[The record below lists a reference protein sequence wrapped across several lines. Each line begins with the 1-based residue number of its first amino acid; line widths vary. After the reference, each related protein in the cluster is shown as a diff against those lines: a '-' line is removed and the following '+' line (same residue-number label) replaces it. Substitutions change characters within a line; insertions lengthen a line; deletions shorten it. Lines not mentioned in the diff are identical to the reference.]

1 MDNIEN
7 LYEELM
13 KNYKIITENSMEY
26 IWVLDLNTLKFTYI
40 SPSIEKFR
48 KIDLDLAIND
58 SIKDIFTKESFR
70 RFKNLVIKKAE
81 KYLVEGDNGKNSTNI
96 YEFEILSLSDE
107 IIQVELYTK
116 FIFNPEKNSVDIIGV
131 FHNIT
136 KMKNLITKKNME
148 LEDRSNEIKR
158 LLKYEK
164 ELSRVMITL
173 TKQNEMLKNMAT
185 KDELT
190 GIFNRHYFDEIIPV
204 AMERND
210 RYHEPL
216 SMILFD
222 IDHFKKVNDTWGH
235 SVGDEVL
242 IKISKT
248 VKNNIRKPDTLIRW
262 GGEEFT
268 ILLPQTNVGGAANVA
283 EKLRSLLESIIHPH
297 AGKVTSSFAVAE
309 RYLGESFEL
318 WFDRLDN
325 ALYDAKKKGRNCV
338 TIVDN
343 AYFHSIPFTKIKW
356 KNTWNSGDYILDRQ
370 RRYVI
375 ELANSLVDSAVVET
389 FSAETEKK
397 LNSLTN
403 HLNYHFF
410 YEERILSEVKYPY
423 IEEQKIYHE
432 EIRKKMELITT
443 SFFDGMIKAA
453 DLFEFFL
460 EDIVFNHFLK
470 EDIAYFK
477 YIESDK

>member
-1 MDNIEN
+1 MDDLKF
-7 LYEELM
+7 LYEELK
-13 KNYKIITENSMEY
+13 KNYKIITENSMEC
-26 IWVLDLNTLKFTYI
+26 IWVLDLNSLKFIYI
-40 SPSIEKFR
+40 SPSVEKFR
-48 KIDLDLAIND
+48 EADMNILQNQ
-58 SIKDIFTKESFR
+58 SIEDWFTKESYK

-81 KYLVEGDNGKNSTNI
+81 KYFVEGDNGKNSNNK
-96 YEFEILSLSDE
+96 YEFEELNSKGE
-107 IIQVELYTK
+107 IINIELDTK
-116 FIFNPEKNSVDIIGV
+116 FIFNPSTKSINIVGV
-131 FHNIT
+131 SHNIT
-136 KMKNLITKKNME
+136 KFKKNE
-148 LEDRSNEIKR
+148 LKKNIEIEENKKEIKR

-164 ELSRVMITL
+164 ELSKVMITL
-173 TKQNEMLKNMAT
+173 TKQNEMLKNMAI

-190 GIFNRHYFDEIIPV
+190 GVFNRHYFDEIIPI

-235 SVGDEVL
+235 PVGDEVL

-268 ILLPQTNVGGAANVA
+268 ILLPQTTVGGAAIVA
-283 EKLRSLLESIIHPH
+283 EKLRVLLENIIHPH

-318 WFDRLDN
+318 WFERLDN
-325 ALYDAKKKGRNCV
+325 ALYEAKKAGRNRV
-338 TIVDN
+338 TTVDN
-343 AYFHSIPFTKIKW
+343 TYFIPLPYTKIKW
-356 KNTWNSGDYILDRQ
+356 KKTWNSGNYILDRQ
-370 RRYVI
+370 KRYVI

-410 YEERILSEVKYPY
+410 YEEKILAEVKYPY
-423 IEEQKIYHE
+423 IEEQKIYHNQ
-432 EIRKKMELITT
+432 IRKKMDLIKS
-443 SFFDGMIKAA
+443 SFFDSQVKAA

-470 EDIAYFK
+470 EDLGYFK
-477 YIESDK
+477 YLEK